1 MKAMAIE
8 AFGGSDQLRL
18 MDLPIPEPEDDEI
31 RIEVAAAGV
40 NPVDWKIREGML
52 KEAFPH
58 GFPLIPGWD
67 AAGTVHALG
76 KAATRFKVG
85 DQVHAYCRK
94 PVIQWG
100 TYAEYVTVREAV
112 TAPMPRNLSFAQ
124 AATIPLAGLTAWQA
138 LIDFA
143 LLAPGQTVLVHAG
156 AGGVGGL
163 AIQFAKHRGAKVYTT
178 ARESNHDYVKG
189 LGADAAIDYTR
200 QNFVDRV
207 RALEP
212 SGVDVVFDTVGG
224 NTLTESYRV
233 VRPDG
238 VLISIVDV
246 PDQRTAELYNLRT
259 GYVFVEPNGDELREI
274 GRLIEA
280 GTVRAPAIEEMP
292 LEAAA
297 AAQDKNE
304 ARHVRGKIVLK
315 VK

>member
-18 MDLPIPEPEDDEI
+18 MDLPVPEPKDDEI

-40 NPVDWKIREGML
+40 NPVDWKIRKGLL
-52 KEAFPH
+52 KQAFPH
-58 GFPLIPGWD
+58 EFPLIPGWD

-76 KAATRFKVG
+76 KAATRFEVG
-85 DQVHAYCRK
+85 DKVHAYCRK

-124 AATIPLAGLTAWQA
+124 AAAIPLAGLTAWQA

-143 LLAPGQTVLVHAG
+143 LLVPGQTVLVHAG

-163 AIQFAKHRGAKVYTT
+163 AIQFAKHHGATVYTT
-178 ARESNHDYVKG
+178 ARASNHDYVKD
-189 LGADAAIDYTR
+189 LGADVAIDYTR
-200 QNFVDRV
+200 ENFADRV

-212 SGVDVVFDTVGG
+212 DGVDVVFDTVGG
-224 NTLTESYRV
+224 NTLTESYQV

-238 VLISIVDV
+238 VLVSIVDM
-246 PDQRTAELYNLRT
+246 PDRRTAELYNLRA
-259 GYVFVEPNGDELREI
+259 GYIFVEPNGDELREI

-280 GTVRAPAIEEMP
+280 GAVRPPAIEEMP

-304 ARHVRGKIVLK
+304 ARHVHGKIVLK
-315 VK
+315 IR